1 MNEWLWVPASH
12 RPNYRWPENAWWTWL
27 NIDILCQLRTWTRDQ
42 EFVLQD
48 DQHCCLHASFAVM
61 CRELLYVFCPWFS
74 WCLNLNSYQ
83 FGCEIIRQSQRACA
97 FPRGC
102 QNQPE
107 LNWREHGWKSKGW
120 LGKPSPLT
128 QCPRLEYPFSPWTV
142 VWILPSLRANVG
154 DTLLIHWTHTGVS
167 RVPGAHLSGDQAV
180 VLGLYALATL
190 TQFRTRLLEK
200 SSVPKGPGETLHFGR
215 CDYQM
220 DVKLHCAWHL

>member
-1 MNEWLWVPASH
+1 MEEQGLAGEAFPFNPVPPSG
-12 RPNYRWPENAWWTWL
+12 
-27 NIDILCQLRTWTRDQ
+27 I
-42 EFVLQD
+42 
-48 DQHCCLHASFAVM
+48 S
-61 CRELLYVFCPWFS
+61 LLPLDS
-74 WCLNLNSYQ
+74 GLNLALPK
-83 FGCEIIRQSQRACA
+83 SQC
-97 FPRGC
+97 
-102 QNQPE
+102 
-107 LNWREHGWKSKGW
+107 
-120 LGKPSPLT
+120 
-128 QCPRLEYPFSPWTV
+128 
-142 VWILPSLRANVG
+142 